1 MLHAS
6 PVAPLSPL
14 RKRLASFDHA
24 YRIALLLRRDTGVP
38 HYVVRG
44 LGPIQPYKVTMRP
57 PEWPDR
63 WLAMVA

>member
-1 MLHAS
+1 MPAFS
-6 PVAPLSPL
+6 SL
-14 RKRLASFDHA
+14 RARLASFDHA
-24 YRIALLLRRDTGVP
+24 YTLALRLRGETGVP

-44 LGPIQPYKVTMRP
+44 IDPIQPYRVTMRP